1 MPKAKLYRFAQ
12 LDDPPQEVEL
22 PEEVFSGPVHR
33 DLLWRAV
40 RVYLLNQRQGTAK
53 AKTRGEVAGG
63 GRKPWRQKG
72 VGRARHGSI
81 RSPIWRHGGVTFG
94 PQPGKRRLTLPKKM
108 RRRALRAALAA
119 RAQEQRVLVIDS
131 LDFPRPRTKD
141 GRQVL
146 EKLSCPESTLVVLSP
161 QEWEVR
167 RIKSFSNLPR
177 VECVRADSLT
187 THQVLAHEH
196 LLFTQQALAALV
208 RRLSHA

>member
-1 MPKAKLYRFAQ
+1 MPKAKLYRFAN

-22 PEEVFSGPVHR
+22 PEVFSGPIKR

-53 AKTRGEVAGG
+53 AKTRAEVAGG

-94 PQPGKRRLTLPKKM
+94 PLPGKRRLALPKRM
-108 RRRALRAALAA
+108 RRQALISALAA
-119 RAQEQRVLVIDS
+119 RAQEERVLLIDS

-141 GRQVL
+141 GRRVL

-161 QEWEVR
+161 DEWEIR
-167 RIKSFSNLPR
+167 RTKSFSNLPR

-187 THQVLAHEH
+187 TYQVLAHEN
-196 LLFTQQALAALV
+196 LLFTEKALDALA